1 MKVIEVKAL
10 AKTYRTPL
18 RRKRVE
24 AVRGISFAVEQ
35 GEVFGF
41 LGPNGA
47 GKTTTIRMLMGLMAP
62 SAGEARIFDHPIPSR
77 EARAQLGFLPEAPYF
92 YDFLTVA
99 ELLDF
104 TGRLF
109 GIDSAKRRRRAD
121 ELIALVGLERARD
134 NPLKSYSKGMLQR
147 AGIAQALINDPDLLV
162 FDEPMGGLDPVG
174 RKEVRDIILE
184 LRDRGKT
191 VFFSSHILADVESV
205 VDRVAILARGEVV
218 DTGTLGELVDATTR
232 HTDVNLKV
240 SGDGV
245 EERLADLAGSV
256 RRRGDE
262 LMARIPADGD
272 VDGFLA
278 AALEAGASVTSV
290 TPHHETLEEVFI
302 RSAGDP
308 GEPREADRDR

>member
-47 GKTTTIRMLMGLMAP
+47 GKTTTIRMLMGLIAP

-184 LRDRGKT
+184 LRAQQKT
-191 VFFSSHILADVESV
+191 IFFSSHILADVESV
-205 VDRVAILARGEVV
+205 ADRVAILARGE
-218 DTGTLGELVDATTR
+218 LVD
-232 HTDVNLKV
+232 
-240 SGDGV
+240 SGS
-245 EERLADLAGSV
+245 LADLVRDRILYTDVSIKPAGDPDLERYAGLADSV
-256 RRRGDE
+256 REHAGE
-262 LMARIPADGD
+262 IHARIEAGGD
-272 VDGFLA
+272 VDALIKA
-278 AALEAGASVTSV
+278 AFEDGASITSV
-290 TPHHETLEEVFI
+290 VPHHETLEEVFL
-302 RSAGDP
+302 RTA
-308 GEPREADRDR
+308 ARD